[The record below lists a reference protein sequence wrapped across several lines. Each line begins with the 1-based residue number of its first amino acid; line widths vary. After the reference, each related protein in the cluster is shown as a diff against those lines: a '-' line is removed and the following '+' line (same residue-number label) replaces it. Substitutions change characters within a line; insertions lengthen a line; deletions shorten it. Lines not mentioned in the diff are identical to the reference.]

1 MSNKHKFRVL
11 EGYYVYDLDQ
21 KLEKGK
27 VDYDSRAHTSASKHA
42 SNVIIVPIQPYN

>member
-1 MSNKHKFRVL
+1 MSNKRKCRVL

-27 VDYDSRAHTSASKHA
+27 VDYDSRAHTIASKHA

>member
-1 MSNKHKFRVL
+1 MSNKHKCRVL

-27 VDYDSRAHTSASKHA
+27 VDYDSRAHTIASKHA

>member
-1 MSNKHKFRVL
+1 MSNEHKCRVL
-11 EGYYVYDLDQ
+11 KGYYVYELDQ

-42 SNVIIVPIQPYN
+42 SNVIIVQIQPYN